1 MTPYYVIATS
11 NVNLRKGPS
20 ESFEVVERIPLG
32 YSLKVLQ
39 SVKDGGGVTW
49 HKTDLNEGWVKS
61 TYVLQPNQIT
71 NKPLR
76 RTEQFNKRRNVAEG
90 EAIGSV
96 GATTKGGIGT
106 MAARIASAAGV
117 NLGVLGSLAGIGQ
130 NSGQDMMMKRRIYG
144 TPFQFLGTTDMRPDD
159 NSPLGIAFTT
169 NIMCETPILS
179 LLPGIPDYLSEM
191 DTEDKKKMTKKL
203 VDKINDAWPKMKDAE
218 GGLLSEEGR
227 DMKFFEFE
235 SRCADYMLYVNTLCR
250 MAALFM
256 GIGDREVPGTGKKC
270 SEYNWFYYHLS
281 NVYKNSDFTPGDAPS
296 AIWDILKS
304 GVKGIGSAVSNTV
317 NGALAGLGLGG
328 NEKGGAGQA
337 NIDKTDNGTNATGTG
352 TNGINNAYSDN
363 YFDIDTFY
371 MNFFVKPPSYSE
383 SFSNTTNTSAFANAL
398 QGASGT
404 MREFMFLFGGL
415 GVDAKLMTENATA
428 VTENMKAF
436 IDSAL
441 QNAGMKKALN
451 SLITGS
457 ASVITGANLIFPEI
471 WETSSYNRD
480 FNLEIV
486 LSSPYG
492 DKFSI
497 YLNIIVPLMHLLAFT
512 LPRQA
517 TVNSYTSPFLVRCS
531 LPGYFS
537 CDMGIVKELS
547 ISKGGS
553 DGTSWSVDGFPTEVV
568 VNISISDL
576 YNSLSMSNLHTTKNV
591 WNFLYNTPLIDYVG
605 SMCGL
610 NMRSSEWEKK
620 IEMITALTSNAIK
633 DQIDHMKT
641 SGREW
646 AASTKIKILSGK
658 G

>member
-1 MTPYYVIATS
+1 MTPYYVITTS

-20 ESFEVVERIPLG
+20 ESFEVVEKVPLG
-32 YSLKVLQ
+32 YNLKVVQ
-39 SVKDGGGVTW
+39 STKDGGGVTW
-49 HKTDLNEGWVKS
+49 HKTDLNDAWVKS

-71 NKPLR
+71 NRPLR

-90 EAIGSV
+90 EAIGAV
-96 GATTKGGIGT
+96 GTVTKGGLGNI
-106 MAARIASAAGV
+106 ASRIASAAGV
-117 NLGVLGSLAGIGQ
+117 NLGVLGSLTGLGQ
-130 NSGQDMMMKRRIYG
+130 SSGQETMLKRRIYG
-144 TPFQFLGTTDMRPDD
+144 TPFQFLSTTDMRPDD

-179 LLPGIPDYLSEM
+179 MLPGIPDYLAEM
-191 DTEDKKKMTKKL
+191 DAEGKKKLTTEL
-203 VDKINDAWPKMKDAE
+203 VERINKAWPEMKDSE
-218 GGLLSEEGR
+218 GGLLAAGDH

-235 SRCADYMLYVNTLCR
+235 TRCADYMLYVNTLCR
-250 MAALFM
+250 MAAMFM
-256 GIGDREVPGTGKKC
+256 GVGDMEVPGTGKKC
-270 SEYNWFYYHLS
+270 AEYNWFYYHLS
-281 NVYKNSDFTPGDAPS
+281 NVYQAKDFNPGDAPE
-296 AIWDILKS
+296 AIWDILKQ
-304 GVKGIGSAVSNTV
+304 SAGKAVDKIKEA
-317 NGALAGLGLGG
+317 GMALAGMKQ
-328 NEKGGAGQA
+328 EKGSAGHA
-337 NIDKTDNGTNATGTG
+337 AIEKTSNG
-352 TNGINNAYSDN
+352 TNGINNAYVDN
-363 YFDIDTFY
+363 YFDLDTFY
-371 MNFFVKPPSYSE
+371 TNFFVKPPSYSE

-398 QGASGT
+398 SGASGT

-415 GVDAKLMTENATA
+415 GVDAKLMTENAAA
-428 VTENMKAF
+428 VTNNMKAF
-436 IDSAL
+436 IESAL
-441 QNAGMKKALN
+441 QNSGMKKALN

-553 DGTSWSVDGFPTEVV
+553 SGDAWSVDGFPTEVTC
-568 VNISISDL
+568 NISISDL
-576 YNSLSMSNLHTTKNV
+576 YNSLSMSNVHTTKNV
-591 WNFLYNTPLIDYVG
+591 WNFLYNTPLIDYVSG
-605 SMCGL
+605 LCGL
-610 NMRSSEWEKK
+610 NMRASEWEKK
-620 IEMITALTSNAIK
+620 IDMILSLTQTTVKSDLWEHA
-633 DQIDHMKT
+633 KT
-641 SGREW
+641 SAREW
-646 AASTKIKILSGK
+646 AGSSKIKIIAGRK